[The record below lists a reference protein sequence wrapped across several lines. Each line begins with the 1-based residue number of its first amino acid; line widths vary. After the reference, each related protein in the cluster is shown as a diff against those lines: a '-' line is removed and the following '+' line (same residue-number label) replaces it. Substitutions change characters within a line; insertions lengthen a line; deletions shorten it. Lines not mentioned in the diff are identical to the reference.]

1 MLQQTRAAR
10 RVGIVDIGSNSV
22 RLVIYGSRPDSFRP
36 LFNDKATCRLAA
48 DLNRTGRLSPE
59 GCRLAE
65 QAFQRFI
72 NIADLLEV
80 DRFEAYAT
88 AAIRDAS
95 DGAEFARHLERV
107 SGRKIDILSGA
118 DEALAGARGVLGAIP
133 DAAGVVGDL
142 GGGSLELVRVA
153 NMRAADSDSFP
164 LGVLRLADIGSRKDL
179 AGHVAA
185 SLDRTGWLQPS
196 DPPGSLYC
204 IGGSWRAWARLHLS
218 HSRHPLEI
226 VHQHA
231 VPAGEA
237 RDFCAMLTRM
247 SDSSLAEL
255 TQVSSRRR
263 PHLPAAA
270 EIMLQLI
277 DRIAPE
283 RVVFS
288 SAGLREGLML
298 HRRRK
303 KLRKRDPLLA
313 VCTRIGRR
321 GARQHMTP
329 GSLMAW
335 VSALGLGLSPA
346 EERIAEAACRLVDIA
361 GMEHP
366 SYRAEHAFMRAFRIQ
381 AVAIEHAERA
391 FLGLVLAARYDGR
404 IDQGWTKP
412 ARALTAED
420 ARGRALSVGL
430 ALRLAMTL
438 APGIAGASLRR
449 EAGSLALF
457 VLRDFMSPEVER
469 RLAALAAAL
478 DLAPDLRELGYDD
491 PAALQ
496 R

>member
-22 RLVIYGSRPDSFRP
+22 RLVVYGNRPDTFRP
-36 LFNDKATCRLAA
+36 LFNDKTTCQLGA
-48 DLNRTGRLSPE
+48 DLNRTGRLNPE

-65 QAFQRFI
+65 RAFQRFI
-72 NIADLLEV
+72 NIASLLEV

-95 DGAEFARHLERV
+95 DGAAFAEYLERQ

-118 DEALAGARGVLGAIP
+118 EEALAGAQGVLAAIP

-153 NMRAADSDSFP
+153 NRRAADSDSFP
-164 LGVLRLADIGSRKDL
+164 LGVLRLADTGSRKDL
-179 AGHVAA
+179 ARHVAA
-185 SLDRTGWLQPS
+185 SLDRTSWLQPS

-204 IGGSWRAWARLHLS
+204 IGGSWRAWARLHLT
-218 HSRHPLEI
+218 HSRHPLDI
-226 VHQHA
+226 VHQYA
-231 VPAGEA
+231 VPAREA
-237 RDFCAMLTRM
+237 HDFCAMLTRM
-247 SDSSLAEL
+247 SPGSLADL
-255 TQVSSRRR
+255 TAVSSRRR

-277 DRIAPE
+277 DRVAPE

-298 HRRRK
+298 HSRRRK
-303 KLRKRDPLLA
+303 PGKRDPLLA
-313 VCTRIGRR
+313 ACTRIGRS
-321 GARQHMTP
+321 GARQRMTP

-335 VSALGLGLSPA
+335 VSALGLGLPPA
-346 EERIAEAACRLVDIA
+346 EERIAKAACRLVDIA

-366 SYRAEHAFMRAFRIQ
+366 SYRAEHAFMRAFRLP
-381 AVAIEHAERA
+381 AVAIEHPERA
-391 FLGLVLAARYDGR
+391 FLALVLAARYDGR

-412 ARALTAED
+412 AQALTAED
-420 ARGRALSVGL
+420 TRGRALSIGL

-438 APGIAGASLRR
+438 APGIAGARLQR
-449 EAGSLALF
+449 EADTLALF
-457 VLRDFMSPEVER
+457 VHPDFISPEVER

-478 DLAPDLRELGYDD
+478 DLAPDLREL
-491 PAALQ
+491 
-496 R
+496 

>member
-22 RLVIYGSRPDSFRP
+22 RLVVYGSRPDSFRP

-72 NIADLLEV
+72 NIANLLEV

-95 DGAEFARHLERV
+95 DGAEFAGHLERV

-164 LGVLRLADIGSRKDL
+164 LGVLRLADIGSGKDL
-179 AGHVAA
+179 ARHVAA

-226 VHQHA
+226 VHQYA
-231 VPAGEA
+231 VPAREA

-247 SDSSLAEL
+247 SANSLAEL

-329 GSLMAW
+329 DSLMAW

-420 ARGRALSVGL
+420 ARGRALSIGL

-449 EAGSLALF
+449 EADSLALF
-457 VLRDFMSPEVER
+457 VLRDFMNPEVER
-469 RLAALAAAL
+469 RLAALAAVL
-478 DLAPDLRELGYDD
+478 DLAPELRELGHDD

>member
-164 LGVLRLADIGSRKDL
+164 LGVLRLADIGSCKDL
-179 AGHVAA
+179 AGHVAG

-366 SYRAEHAFMRAFRIQ
+366 SYRAEHAFMRAFRLQ

-412 ARALTAED
+412 AWTLTEED
-420 ARGRALSVGL
+420 DRNRALSIGL

-438 APGIAGASLRR
+438 APGIAEARLRR
-449 EAGSLALF
+449 EAESLALF
-457 VLRDFMSPEVER
+457 VHPDFMSPEVER

-478 DLAPDLRELGYDD
+478 DLSPDLREL
-491 PAALQ
+491 
-496 R
+496 